1 MSCEYHQTKTSVMES
16 DKEILVEYHQ
26 KYAAAKKRTCILV
39 SAIVTAIVLIV
50 TAVCTLG
57 VYFGV
62 YYSPEND
69 KASIKPKS
77 LMGQSCSDPCI
88 LNLVE
93 SIPDNLTFVKGAPLH
108 SSTYEGIM
116 SLMANAKETIE
127 IASYY
132 WTLNGQD
139 LPFHDNSSWEGESI
153 LETLIS
159 TGRDKKIKIK
169 IVQNKPKGRN
179 NNTEALAKYAG
190 AEVRTLDFDKLLG
203 NGIIHT
209 KMWLIDRKHFY
220 VGSANLDWRSYTQ
233 VKELG
238 AVIYNCPCMAKDMG
252 KLFDVYWYLG
262 VPGTTVPSSWPSS
275 YSTDINSNTSM
286 QIQYNGTAAT
296 TYLSSSPPPFCPNGR
311 TVDIDAIVDVIHK
324 ADKFVYI
331 AVMDYF
337 PTTQFSRPRKYWPV
351 IDDALRRAAFDR
363 RISVKLLI
371 SYWNNTWA
379 EMPLYLK
386 SLNVLKYSDYG
397 VHTNIEVR
405 MFVVPAFTESQRKI
419 PFARVNHNKY
429 MVTDKTAYIGTSNW
443 SGDYFIDTGGIGL
456 IVNQNVTAEAGNV
469 RKQLEDIFYRD
480 WDSQY
485 STNIDH
491 FNFTTKG
498 HTEL

>member
-1 MSCEYHQTKTSVMES
+1 MKGIPKNQMNS
-16 DKEILVEYHQ
+16 DKEILVEYYK
-26 KYAAAKKRTCILV
+26 KYTSAKKKSCLLV
-39 SAIVTAIVLIV
+39 VTIVTAIVLLV
-50 TAVCTLG
+50 LTVCSIG

-62 YYSPEND
+62 FHTTDDITTAPT
-69 KASIKPKS
+69 KS
-77 LMGQSCSDPCI
+77 RNLMGPSCLDPCMM
-88 LNLVE
+88 NLVE
-93 SIPDNLTFVKGAPLH
+93 SIPENLTFTKSSVMH
-108 SSTYEGIM
+108 QSTYEGIM
-116 SLMANAKETIE
+116 KLMANAKETIE

-132 WTLNGQD
+132 WTLNGKD
-139 LPFHDNSSWEGESI
+139 IPYHDNSSWQGESI
-153 LETLIS
+153 LNTLITS
-159 TGRDKKIKIK
+159 GRDRKIKIR
-169 IVQNKPKGRN
+169 IVQNTPKGVN
-179 NNTEALAKYAG
+179 NNTDALIKYAG
-190 AEVRTLDFDKLLG
+190 AQVRTLNFKDLMG
-203 NGIIHT
+203 NGILHT

-238 AVIYNCPCMAKDMG
+238 AVLFNCSCMATDMG

-262 VPGTTVPSSWPSS
+262 KPGARVPTTWPKI
-275 YSTDINSNTSM
+275 YSTDINRNTSM
-286 QIQYNGTAAT
+286 QIKFNGTDAT
-296 TYLSSSPPPFCPNGR
+296 TYLSSSPPPFCPDGR
-311 TVDIDAIVDVIHK
+311 TIDSDAIVDVIDK
-324 ADKFVYI
+324 ADQFVYI

-363 RISVKLLI
+363 RVSVKLLI

-379 EMPLYLK
+379 EMPIYLK
-386 SLNVLKYSDYG
+386 SLNILKYMDYG

-456 IVNQNVTAEAGNV
+456 IVNQNVTGVPGNV
-469 RKQLEDIFYRD
+469 RLQLQDIFYRD
-480 WDSQY
+480 WDSKY

-491 FNFTTKG
+491 FNFTTK